1 MRSAGHWDLDGSVF
15 RQFPIHESLSLEFR
29 AEGFNLLNNVILGTP
44 DANINDGASFGT
56 VNNTA
61 SNPRELQMGA
71 TIIF

>member
-1 MRSAGHWDLDGSVF
+1 LRSAGHWDLDGSVF

-29 AEGFNLLNNVILGTP
+29 AEGFNLLNNVIL
-44 DANINDGASFGT
+44 